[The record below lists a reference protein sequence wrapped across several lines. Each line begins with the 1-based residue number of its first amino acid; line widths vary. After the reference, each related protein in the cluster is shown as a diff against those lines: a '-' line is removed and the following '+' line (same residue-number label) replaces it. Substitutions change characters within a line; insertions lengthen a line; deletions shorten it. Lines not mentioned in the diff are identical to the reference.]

1 MRWPQAGGHPFPIP
15 RVPVASPRG
24 LAERRDL
31 NSHLRPRKDD
41 PAFWGRSRRSAQQ
54 DAASGPRGG
63 CGGRG
68 SGCRRRCHGDEPRPA
83 PQASR
88 EVALGLRGRAK
99 YRRMGIQLLGIPVQ
113 RNQHYFSQSTFTYII
128 SFTLSI
134 SQYGYPHFTGN
145 KPKVSVT
152 WPRSRRRLPGFPPL
166 RTTFCNTICAPE
178 AGYAP
183 SIVVRNVFDPPILT
197 PCVHENLM
205 ALEKV

>member
-1 MRWPQAGGHPFPIP
+1 MAPGRRPSLPNPPGAGRFSQRPSRAKRPQLSPPASEGRP
-15 RVPVASPRG
+15 RVLGEKPG
-24 LAERRDL
+24 K
-31 NSHLRPRKDD
+31 RPT
-41 PAFWGRSRRSAQQ
+41 GRCFRSSRRV
-54 DAASGPRGG
+54 
-63 CGGRG
+63 GGRG

-166 RTTFCNTICAPE
+166 RATFCNTICAPE

-197 PCVHENLM
+197 PCFHENLM

>member
-15 RVPVASPRG
+15 PGAGRFSQRPSRAKRRTLTSGLGRMTPRFGGEAGEAPNRTLLPVLPAAG
-24 LAERRDL
+24 GGGARDAG
-31 NSHLRPRKDD
+31 DV
-41 PAFWGRSRRSAQQ
+41 AMETSR
-54 DAASGPRGG
+54 GPRL
-63 CGGRG
+63 R
-68 SGCRRRCHGDEPRPA
+68 
-83 PQASR
+83 
-88 EVALGLRGRAK
+88 RGRAK

-128 SFTLSI
+128 SFILSI
-134 SQYGYPHFTGN
+134 TQYGFLHFTGN

-152 WPRSRRRLPGFPPL
+152 WPRSRRRLRGFPPL

-197 PCVHENLM
+197 PYFHENLM
-205 ALEKV
+205 DLEKV